1 VTLNG
6 ISLNDR
12 SPNGISLTN
21 GDHGGISLS
30 GIGLGLKLP
39 IMVHRFGNK
48 PIGIIL
54 LTHMCAITFN

>member
-1 VTLNG
+1 MTLNG

-21 GDHGGISLS
+21 RDHGGISLS
-30 GIGLGLKLP
+30 GLGLGLKLP
-39 IMVHRFGNK
+39 IKVHRFGNK

-54 LTHMCAITFN
+54 